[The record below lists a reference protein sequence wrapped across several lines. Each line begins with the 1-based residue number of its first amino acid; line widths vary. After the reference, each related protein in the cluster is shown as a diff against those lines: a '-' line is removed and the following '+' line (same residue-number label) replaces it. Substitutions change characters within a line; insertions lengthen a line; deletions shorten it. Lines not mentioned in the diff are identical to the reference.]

1 MRRFSILAM
10 VALSTLV
17 AANAFAAATVGQTIT
32 YQVSAINEI
41 TVSGNPGALIVVT
54 AVPGSQ
60 PTAVT
65 DATTTYA
72 ITTNI
77 ASKKI
82 TVALNTAMP
91 ANTALKLTL
100 VAPTGGTSAG
110 QVTLTATA
118 QDLVT
123 GITTLAESGLGISYN
138 FSATLAAGV
147 VSSAQK
153 TVTLTVVDGA
163 V

>member
-1 MRRFSILAM
+1 MRNFLVLAM
-10 VALSTLV
+10 VVLSAM
-17 AANAFAAATVGQTIT
+17 AAGNAFAANNTPQTIT

-41 TVSGNPGALIVVT
+41 SVSGNPGALIVVT

-72 ITTNI
+72 ITTNV

-82 TVALNTAMP
+82 TGALNTVMP
-91 ANTALKLTL
+91 DNTALKVTL
-100 VAPTGGTSAG
+100 VAPTGGTSSG
-110 QVTLTATA
+110 QVTLTASA

-123 GITTLAESGLGISYN
+123 GISTLAESGLSISYN

-147 VSSAQK
+147 IGSAVK
-153 TVTLTVVDGA
+153 TLTLTVVDGA

>member
-1 MRRFSILAM
+1 MRNFLILSM
-10 VALSTLV
+10 VALLTMTAV
-17 AANAFAAATVGQTIT
+17 NAFAADNVAQTVT

-41 TVSGNPGALIVVT
+41 SVSGNPGALIVIT

-77 ASKKI
+77 ANKKI
-82 TVALNTAMP
+82 TGALNTAMP
-91 ANTALKLTL
+91 ANTSLKVTL

-110 QVTLTATA
+110 QITLTASA

-123 GITTLAESGLGISYN
+123 GISTLAESGLGISYN

-147 VSSAQK
+147 VASAQK
-153 TVTLTVVDGA
+153 TLTLTVVDGA

>member
-1 MRRFSILAM
+1 MRNFLVLAM
-10 VALSTLV
+10 VVLSAMSAV
-17 AANAFAAATVGQTIT
+17 NAFAANNIPQTIT

-41 TVSGNPGALIVVT
+41 SVSGNPGALIVVT

-82 TVALNTAMP
+82 TGALNTAMP
-91 ANTALKLTL
+91 ANTALKVTL
-100 VAPTGGTSAG
+100 VAPTGGTSSG
-110 QVTLTATA
+110 QVTLTAIA

-123 GITTLAESGLGISYN
+123 GITTLAQSGLGISYN

-147 VSSAQK
+147 IASAVK
-153 TVTLTVVDGA
+153 TVTLTVADG

>member
-1 MRRFSILAM
+1 MRNFLILAM
-10 VALSTLV
+10 VALSALMAV
-17 AANAFAAATVGQTIT
+17 SAFAADNAPQTIT

-41 TVSGNPGALIVVT
+41 TVSGNPGALIVIT

-72 ITTNI
+72 ITTNV
-77 ASKKI
+77 ASKRI
-82 TVALNTAMP
+82 TGALNTVMP
-91 ANTALKLTL
+91 DNTALKVTL
-100 VAPTGGTSAG
+100 AAPTGGTSAG

-118 QDLVT
+118 QNLVT
-123 GITTLAESGLGISYN
+123 GISTLAESGLSISYN

-147 VSSAQK
+147 IASAQK
-153 TVTLTVVDGA
+153 TLTLTVIDGA

>member
-1 MRRFSILAM
+1 MRNFLILAM
-10 VALSTLV
+10 VVLSAM
-17 AANAFAAATVGQTIT
+17 AAVNAFAATSAPQTIT

-41 TVSGNPGALIVVT
+41 TVSGNPGALIVIT

-72 ITTNI
+72 ITTNV
-77 ASKKI
+77 ASKRI
-82 TVALNTAMP
+82 TGALNTVMP
-91 ANTALKLTL
+91 DNTALKVTL
-100 VAPTGGTSAG
+100 VAPTGGTSSG

-118 QDLVT
+118 QNLVT
-123 GITTLAESGLGISYN
+123 GISTLAESGLSISYN

-147 VSSAQK
+147 VESAQK
-153 TVTLTVVDGA
+153 TLTLTVIDGA